1 MTEYITIGK
10 IPENCKSLIIYCGD
24 YSSDETIEYTFSI
37 KKNNILGIDNDFS
50 CEFEEEIFKPNSKVL
65 TKISNYIKT
74 FGIELSTNSIYNG
87 IKLLIDKKD
96 YLSSQKWRIIDSE
109 GGIIQNEKFQYNG
122 NYYLRR
128 SLEKDDNFIDE
139 NICVKII

>member
-74 FGIELSTNSIYNG
+74 SGIELSTNSIYNG

-96 YLSSQKWRIIDSE
+96 SLSSQKWRIIDSE

>member
-65 TKISNYIKT
+65 IKISNYIKT

-96 YLSSQKWRIIDSE
+96 SLSSQRWRIIDSE

>member
-74 FGIELSTNSIYNG
+74 FGIELSINSIYNG

-96 YLSSQKWRIIDSE
+96 SLSSQKWRIIDSE